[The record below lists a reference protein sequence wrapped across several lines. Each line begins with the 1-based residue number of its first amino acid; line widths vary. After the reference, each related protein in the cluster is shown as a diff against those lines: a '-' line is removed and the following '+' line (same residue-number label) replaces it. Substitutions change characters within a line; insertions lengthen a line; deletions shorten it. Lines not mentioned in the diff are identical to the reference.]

1 LDKLCCKKSKLF
13 KYLFTKITLSLTLLD
28 MLVDLKKRYKI
39 RVPIERK
46 LEAFV
51 LKRIVLDALKNQR
64 V

>member
-1 LDKLCCKKSKLF
+1 
-13 KYLFTKITLSLTLLD
+13 